1 MNQPPPESANDITLF
16 AYSRD
21 ESSTT
26 LECYIGTSLYGDTGG
41 RLAYSLFYKAAGAPT
56 FTLIYSYQG
65 GGAPLTEPPFIIN
78 KYWTYVHKH
87 GSSGGGQYYVNIT
100 DTEDFLVIL
109 SNTITVPAFYGF
121 GRKTTRSSSN
131 GLLKGSRKTRN
142 EIPRF

>member
-1 MNQPPPESANDITLF
+1 MNQPPPESTNDITLF

-26 LECYIGTSLYGDTGG
+26 LECYIGSSLYGDFSG
-41 RLAYSLFYKAAGAPT
+41 LLIYNLLYKAAGAPT
-56 FTLIYSYQG
+56 FTSIFSYQG
-65 GGAPLTEPPFIIN
+65 SGAPLTEPPFIIN

-100 DTEDFLVIL
+100 NTDDFVDTF
-109 SNTITVPAFYGF
+109 SNTVTVPAFYGF

-131 GLLKGSRKTRN
+131 GSLKGSRKTRN